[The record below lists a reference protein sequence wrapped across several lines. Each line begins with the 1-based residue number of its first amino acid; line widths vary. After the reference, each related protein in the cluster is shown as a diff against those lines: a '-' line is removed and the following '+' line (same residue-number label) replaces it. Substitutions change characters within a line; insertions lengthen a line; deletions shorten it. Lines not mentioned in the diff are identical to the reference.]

1 MSQEKES
8 IGGRRPRR
16 YYDENYKRQAV
27 ELTLRGD
34 RSVVAV
40 ARELEISDSLLH
52 TWRQTYAPRPG
63 VTAGVPQTLEEK
75 DAEIRRLREEL
86 VRMQEREMVL
96 KKSLGILSE
105 TPGSGM
111 PKLPR

>member
-1 MSQEKES
+1 MSQDNEAG
-8 IGGRRPRR
+8 GGRRPRR
-16 YYDENYKRQAV
+16 HYDENYKRRAV

-34 RSVVAV
+34 RTIAGV

-52 TWRQTYAPRPG
+52 SWRQMYAPRPG
-63 VTAGVPQTLEEK
+63 MTGGAAQTPEEK
-75 DAEIRRLREEL
+75 DEEIRRLRAEL

-105 TPGSGM
+105 TPESDM
-111 PKLPR
+111 PKLRR